1 MSLHF
6 EKVTVKQV
14 KKETADC
21 VSIVFDIPE
30 TLQEKFRYKQ
40 GQHLTM
46 RAFIND
52 EEVRR
57 SYSLCSS
64 PLHNEWRVAVKKVD
78 GGLFSTYANSALKT
92 GDTLELMEPMGHFF
106 TELDATSKKSYVAIA
121 SGSGI
126 TPILSIIKTV
136 LITEPESEFTL
147 VYGNRNR
154 SSVIFKEELEA
165 LKNKYINRF
174 RIVYVLSRERTDAEI
189 NHGRI
194 DAKKCAVLFNKIV
207 SINSDE
213 FFICGPEEMIFTVK
227 DFLEQNGVEKKKIHF
242 ELFSSGGIVQR
253 KAKSEQEHES
263 TERKSSITVKLD
275 GVTFDFQVP
284 FNGNAILDE
293 ALKNGADLPYSCKG
307 GVCCTCK
314 ARLLEGEVDMDV
326 SYGLEAEE
334 IDEGFILACQ
344 AHPKTE
350 KVVIDFDIK

>member
-6 EKVTVKQV
+6 EKVFIKQV

-30 TLQEKFRYKQ
+30 SLQEKFKYKQ

-46 RAFIND
+46 RAFING

-64 PLHNEWRVAVKKVD
+64 PLNNEWRVAVKKVD
-78 GGLFSTYANSALKT
+78 GGLFSTYANDVLRT

-106 TELDATSKKSYVAIA
+106 TELNPANKKSYAAIA

-136 LITEPESEFTL
+136 LASEPNSEFTL

-154 SSVIFKEELEA
+154 SSVIFKEQLEA

-174 RIVYVLSRERTDAEI
+174 RIVYILSRERTDAEI

-194 DAKKCAVLFNKIV
+194 DAKKCAALFGKVV
-207 SINSDE
+207 SLDTDE

-227 DFLEQNGVEKKKIHF
+227 DFLEEKGVDKKKIHF
-242 ELFSSGGIVQR
+242 ELFTTGSTVQR
-253 KAKSEQEHES
+253 KANSEKQQES
-263 TERKSSITVKLD
+263 TERKSNITVKLD
-275 GVTFDFQVP
+275 GITFDFQVP

-314 ARLLEGEVDMDV
+314 ARLVEGEVDMDV

-334 IDEGFILACQ
+334 IEEGFILACQ
-344 AHPKTE
+344 SHPKTE